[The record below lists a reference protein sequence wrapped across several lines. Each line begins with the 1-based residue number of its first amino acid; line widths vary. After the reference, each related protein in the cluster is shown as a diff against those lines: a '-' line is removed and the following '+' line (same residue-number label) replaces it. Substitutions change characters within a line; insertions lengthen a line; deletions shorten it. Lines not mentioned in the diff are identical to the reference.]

1 MNMNPKNS
9 KTVLLVMDIQNLMM
23 SYLLDSEPL
32 LNKIEKAI
40 AGAREAG
47 VTVVYVTLSFRD
59 GHPEIHS
66 EHQRFGQIKNSKL
79 MFTPAHEGTAVH
91 TAIEPLPTDIIV
103 SKKRVSAFAGSDLEI
118 ILRAHKA
125 ESLVLSGFSSTG
137 VVLSTLREAADKD
150 YHVTVL
156 SDACADPEQ
165 EVHDF
170 LVKKVFPF
178 SGEVATTDEW
188 LSKIN

>member
-1 MNMNPKNS
+1 MNSKNS

-23 SYLLDSEPL
+23 SYLPDSEPL
-32 LNKIEKAI
+32 LNKIEQAI

-66 EHQRFGQIKNSKL
+66 EHPRFGQIKNGKQ
-79 MFTPAHEGTAVH
+79 MFTSAHEGTAVH
-91 TAIEPLPTDIIV
+91 PAIEPFSTDIIV

-150 YHVTVL
+150 YHMTVL

-178 SGEVATTDEW
+178 SGEVVTTDEW